1 MRVRADDDA
10 GSGGG
15 EPVRQ
20 VELSTVVI
28 GPNALAGSLSSR
40 AVRPAKLTSPAKA
53 SVTVPAAT
61 AVRRCV
67 PASPA

>member
-1 MRVRADDDA
+1 MEVSRFSAVKSAD
-10 GSGGG
+10 
-15 EPVRQ
+15 
-20 VELSTVVI
+20 LSTAVI

-61 AVRRCV
+61 SA
-67 PASPA
+67 